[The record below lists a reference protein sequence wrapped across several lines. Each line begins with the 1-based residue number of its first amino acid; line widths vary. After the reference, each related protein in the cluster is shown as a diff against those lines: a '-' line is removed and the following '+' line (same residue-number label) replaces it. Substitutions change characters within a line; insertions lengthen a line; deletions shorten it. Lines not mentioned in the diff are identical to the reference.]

1 MAKYKV
7 LYWYDIPTQVR
18 AEDEHGRTG
27 VRLPERFQLAID
39 EAAMAAKLVGD
50 DAYTGGF
57 QWGQEEEME
66 GSAQYVAQAVADK
79 IAAENIEID
88 WQATAR
94 KLKAERGGENPG
106 A

>member
-7 LYWYDIPTQVR
+7 LYWYDIPSQVR
-18 AEDEHGRTG
+18 AEDEHGRSG
-27 VRLPERFQLAID
+27 VQLPERFQLAID

-50 DAYTGGF
+50 DAYTAGF
-57 QWGQEEEME
+57 QWGQEEEMA

-79 IAAENIEID
+79 ISAENIVID

-94 KLKAERGGENPG
+94 KAKAAKGGGNPR

>member
-1 MAKYKV
+1 MAKYKI

-27 VRLPERFQLAID
+27 VQLPERFQLAID
-39 EAAMAAKLVGD
+39 EAAMAAKVVGD
-50 DAYTGGF
+50 EAYTGGY
-57 QWGQEEEME
+57 QWGAEQEME

-79 IAAENIEID
+79 ISAENIEID

-94 KLKAERGGENPG
+94 KLKAERGGGKSG